1 MTLKEEKFIISNDKS
16 LLSYE
21 KIYEFLAKSYWAN
34 ERSKEKIDLSIRNS
48 LCYGVYDGEQQIGF
62 ARVVTDYATIYWVC
76 DVYVDEKYQG
86 QGVGKK
92 LLNYIVESSELKG
105 LRGILR
111 TRDAQTFYQEF
122 GFEVVNEEFMRKLT

>member
-1 MTLKEEKFIISNDKS
+1 MTKGDVNIVISNDKA

-34 ERSKEKIDLSIRNS
+34 ERSKEKIDLSIQNS
-48 LCYGVYDGEQQIGF
+48 LCFGVYDGVQQIGF
-62 ARVVTDYATIYWVC
+62 ARVVTDFATIYWVC
-76 DVYVDEKYQG
+76 DVYVDVEYQG

-92 LLNYIVESSELKG
+92 LLKHIVEFSELKG
-105 LRGILR
+105 LRAILR

-122 GFEVVNEEFMRKLT
+122 GFEVVNKEFMRKQP